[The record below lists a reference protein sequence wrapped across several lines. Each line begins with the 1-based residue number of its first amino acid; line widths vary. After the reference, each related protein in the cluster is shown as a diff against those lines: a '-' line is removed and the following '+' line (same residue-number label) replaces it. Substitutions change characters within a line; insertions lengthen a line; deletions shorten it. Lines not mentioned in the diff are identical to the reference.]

1 MWLRT
6 CAFIAVAPLA
16 VTTLDGTAQA
26 SLSTPQ
32 RSLRA
37 LGGRP
42 VWVPICSK
50 RGVNGSAAYYDAVN
64 TSIMDQVMCY
74 APSWGSVTA
83 IKLLYAAFDMPQQ
96 GEVDRNII
104 ATIANAS
111 IFVPTLPSNQVYT
124 STAFNTSSTY
134 INCSPTAGNG
144 CNSVSAGQLVSS
156 AGTYFGAGTYVTS
169 VVNSFAA
176 GGGNLPTATQ
186 INLSSSPTAA
196 NSGGLAVTF
205 TGQIIPA
212 RWGGNRGVAV
222 VPAHDIVSSDPV
234 TVTLPPNTQYFV
246 RTAATMSGAG
256 LQISDYP
263 GGFRFTGAQ
272 NEFDA
277 RSTSLNDQTM
287 APTNV
292 SNTGGGFWGP
302 VAVLGLVTPGAGIT
316 PSGAVLV
323 LGDSIAAGTGDL
335 PDNLNLQGYVQRS
348 LENNVPF
355 VTAARGSTTASEE
368 ALQGAG
374 QFALATDTGI
384 TDVLLELGR
393 NDIQQFSASAA
404 TLETY
409 IGTIASRYGH
419 AGKRVW
425 CFTIPPT
432 TISGDGWTTLLNQSW
447 INTSTTTTSASASG
461 TTSIAL
467 VSVTGITIGQAAVIP
482 PPSQSVGSVSYPANT
497 TSITLQSTTGLYGGQ
512 AVYGSGIAA
521 GTTISNINGLTLT
534 LSHPTSG
541 AVAALETLTFGTGLA
556 PGTKVT
562 AVNTGTNAITIA
574 PATIAAIPSSTV
586 IYTGSQIAN
595 SAETARETYNT
606 YLRGATG
613 LAALGCYGLVDD
625 DAYMADLGGSYKWRV
640 DLGAGSI
647 DGVHPAAVI
656 HSAVVNAGVIT
667 PAMFYAP

>member
-6 CAFIAVAPLA
+6 CALLSIVPLA
-16 VTTLDGTAQA
+16 VTTLAGSAQA

-32 RSLRA
+32 RSLRS

-42 VWVPICSK
+42 VWVPICSR

-74 APSWGSVTA
+74 APAWGSVTA
-83 IKLLYAAFDMPQQ
+83 IKLLYAGFDMPQQ
-96 GEVDRNII
+96 GEVDRVIL
-104 ATIANAS
+104 ATISNAS
-111 IFVPTLPSNQVYT
+111 VFVPTLPSNQVYT
-124 STAFNTSSTY
+124 SAAFNTSSTY
-134 INCSPTAGNG
+134 INCSPTAGTG

-156 AGTYFGAGTYVTS
+156 SGTYFSAGTYVTS

-212 RWGGNRGVAV
+212 RWGGNRGVAI
-222 VPAHDIVSSDPV
+222 VPAHDIIGSDPV
-234 TVTLPPNTQYFV
+234 TVMLPPNTQYFI
-246 RTAATMSGAG
+246 RTSATMSSAG

-263 GGFRFTGAQ
+263 GGFRFTGVQ
-272 NEFDA
+272 NEFDS
-277 RSTSLNDQTM
+277 RSTTLNDQTM

-302 VAVLGLVTPGAGIT
+302 VAVLGLVTPSAGVT
-316 PSGAVLV
+316 PPGAVLV

-335 PDNLNLQGYVQRS
+335 PDSLHLQGYIQRS
-348 LENNVPF
+348 LENNIPF

-368 ALQGAG
+368 DFQGAG

-393 NDIQQFSASAA
+393 NDIQQFSVSAT

-409 IGTIASRYGH
+409 IGTIVSRYSQ

-432 TISGDGWTTLLNQSW
+432 TISGDGWTSLLNQSW
-447 INTSTTTTSASASG
+447 INTSTATTSVVASG
-461 TTSIAL
+461 TTSIGL
-467 VSVTGITIGQAAVIP
+467 SSVTGITIGQAAVIP
-482 PPSQSVGSVSYPANT
+482 LSSQAVGSVSYPANT
-497 TSITLQSTTGLYGGQ
+497 TAVTLQSTTGLYLGQ

-521 GTTISNINGLTLT
+521 GTTISSISGLTLT
-534 LSHPTSG
+534 LSKPTSG
-541 AVAALETLTFGTGLA
+541 NVAALEALTFGTGLA
-556 PGTKVT
+556 PATKVT
-562 AVNTGTNAITIA
+562 AVNTGTSAITIA
-574 PATIAAIPSSTV
+574 PATIAAIASSTV
-586 IYTGSQIAN
+586 IYTGSQSAN
-595 SAETARETYNT
+595 SAETARQTYNT
-606 YLRGATG
+606 YLRSAAG
-613 LAALGCYGLVDD
+613 LAALGCYGVVDD

-647 DGVHPAAVI
+647 DGVHPAAVL
-656 HSAVVNAGVIT
+656 HSAVVSAGVIK
-667 PAMFYAP
+667 PAMFYTP